1 MALVLYSQ
9 GLLLINM
16 AEYTLSK
23 WSLDDL
29 LKNPTRSTFDKK
41 LAELNNY
48 AREFEK
54 QKKFLNKK
62 ISSKKLLELIHKI
75 EHITEKSSI
84 IGGYASL
91 QYSENTQSDEAT
103 SLLTR
108 ISQFGS
114 EIENR
119 LLFFDLWWKKQIDEK
134 NARRLIKSSGEFSQY
149 LEFKRIL
156 AKYSLSEPEEKIINT
171 LDVTGASALVKLY
184 DKITNAFVY
193 VVKIDGKKK
202 RMNREELTTLV
213 RNRKSKV
220 REAAYKSL
228 FSKYSENKGVTGEIY
243 QNIVLNL
250 KDEGIGMRG
259 FSSPIMIRNI
269 ANNVDEKTVKTLL
282 DVCRK
287 NAKVFQKYFKEKAKL
302 LGMKK
307 IRRYD
312 LYAPRKSNIKEKTYS
327 YGKSVKLVLESLD
340 KFSPTLAKYANSVFS
355 QNHVDSELRPG
366 KVSGAFCSTP
376 SPNKTPY
383 VLMNFTGRSRDV
395 FTLSHEIGHAIH
407 SICASKNSILIS
419 DASLPLAETAS
430 TFSEMLLYDNL
441 SELVSNEERKI
452 MLSEKIDDFYATI
465 GRQSFF
471 TLFEISAHQQIANS
485 TTVDEISKTY
495 LHNLNEQFGSSVNVS
510 EDFQTEWSCIPH
522 FYHAPFYCY
531 SYAFGNLLSLSLFQR
546 YKKEGSG
553 FASTYTKILSAGGS
567 KKPENLL
574 QQFGIDITKSRFW
587 QDGFDYIKTQVDEL
601 SRLG

>member
-1 MALVLYSQ
+1 
-9 GLLLINM
+9 M

-202 RMNREELTTLV
+202 RMSREELTTLV

-441 SELVSNEERKI
+441 SKLVSNEERKI

-495 LHNLNEQFGSSVNVS
+495 LHNLNEQFGNSVNVS

>member
-1 MALVLYSQ
+1 
-9 GLLLINM
+9 M

-213 RNRKSKV
+213 RNKKSKV

-312 LYAPRKSNIKEKTYS
+312 LYAPRKSDPKEKTYS
-327 YGKSVKLVLESLD
+327 YGKSVKLVLKSLD
-340 KFSPTLAKYANSVFS
+340 KFSPTLSKYASSVFS

-395 FTLSHEIGHAIH
+395 FTLAHEIGHAIH

-441 SELVSNEERKI
+441 SELVSDEERKI

-567 KKPENLL
+567 KKPERLL
-574 QQFGIDITKSRFW
+574 QQFGMDITKSRFW

>member
-48 AREFEK
+48 ARKFEK

-213 RNRKSKV
+213 RNKKSKV

-269 ANNVDEKTVKTLL
+269 SNNVDEKTVKTLL

-340 KFSPTLAKYANSVFS
+340 KFSPTLAKYASSVFS

-441 SELVSNEERKI
+441 SELVSKEERKI
-452 MLSEKIDDFYATI
+452 ILSEKIDDFYATI

-495 LHNLNEQFGSSVNVS
+495 LHNLNEQFGNSVNVS

-553 FASTYTKILSAGGS
+553 LASTYTKILSAGGS

-574 QQFGIDITKSRFW
+574 QQFDMDITKSRFW

>member
-1 MALVLYSQ
+1 MT
-9 GLLLINM
+9 
-16 AEYTLSK
+16 EYKLSK

-134 NARRLIKSSGEFSQY
+134 NARRLIKSSGEYSQY

-193 VVKIDGKKK
+193 VVKIDGKEK

-213 RNRKSKV
+213 RNKKSKV

-282 DVCRK
+282 DVCRR

-312 LYAPRKSNIKEKTYS
+312 LYAPRKSNPKEKIYS
-327 YGKSVKLVLESLD
+327 YDKSVKLVLKSLD
-340 KFSPTLAKYANSVFS
+340 KFSPTLSKYASRVFS

-376 SPNKTPY
+376 SPNKIPY

-441 SELVSNEERKI
+441 SELVSDEERKI

-531 SYAFGNLLSLSLFQR
+531 SYAFGNLLSLSLFQK
-546 YKKEGSG
+546 YKREGSG
-553 FASTYTKILSAGGS
+553 FASTYTEILSAGGS
-567 KKPENLL
+567 KKPEKLL
-574 QQFGIDITKSRFW
+574 QEFGMDITKSRFW